1 MITTERLSSLQ
12 RLLNLLTGFEQHE
25 QDIQDISQSILNACS
40 SPAAMGEAYG
50 SQARTLMEHDP
61 EGALVLAISYE
72 LDDYLALAD
81 TVDELWEEI
90 QAAFEARDLP
100 PFPYDDL
107 PFQDVEGF
115 FDWADKQL
123 LACHP
128 DYGLLEFAQSYDEE
142 FQLILVKREH
152 TPEILRLCQELGIP
166 AEPCWK

>member
-1 MITTERLSSLQ
+1 MNQTEHLSSLQ

-25 QDIQDISQSILNACS
+25 QDIQDIAQSIQNACA
-40 SPAAMGEAYG
+40 SPDAMGQAYG

-61 EGALVLAISYE
+61 EGALVLAIGYE

-90 QAAFEARDLP
+90 QGAFEARDLP
-100 PFPYDDL
+100 PFPYDDM
-107 PFQDVEGF
+107 PFQDVDGF
-115 FDWADKQL
+115 FEWANTQL
-123 LACHP
+123 LTCHP

-152 TPEILRLCQELGIP
+152 IQEILNLCQKLGIP
-166 AEPCWK
+166 AEPCWN